1 MNKALKIGIV
11 ATSAAITIYFGVKIY
26 LRNKAYKEASGRF
39 RENDTDKKLIIM
51 QILISKGEN
60 PDNINNINNY
70 LNYSIEELKSMLDIQ
85 DTSEYSGGDYSEYGY
100 GEYGGYGDYQLNS

>member
-1 MNKALKIGIV
+1 MNKALKISIV

-39 RENDTDKKLIIM
+39 HENDTDKKLIIM

-70 LNYSIEELKSMLDIQ
+70 LNYSIEELKGMLDIQ
-85 DTSEYSGGDYSEYGY
+85 DSEYSEYGGDYSGYGY
-100 GEYGGYGDYQLNS
+100 GEYGGYGDY